1 MKYINLLII
10 LALSSCSSAIQET
23 ELAEKI
29 LHDVEIAEKAI
40 EHDLEEPPGCCSKQ
54 EKYAYTRSRGLCGC
68 FISTDYYIPMG
79 KRNKKRDKR
88 WIN

>member
-40 EHDLEEPPGCCSKQ
+40 EHDLEEPPGCCSK
-54 EKYAYTRSRGLCGC
+54 
-68 FISTDYYIPMG
+68 
-79 KRNKKRDKR
+79 
-88 WIN
+88 